1 MTNAELFTVAVLAGA
16 ALLAVWVEVRF
27 PSLAPKSLIRRFIAL
42 VAGGVVLQ
50 LATVGFERVL
60 GLPLGSTPG
69 ALLALAVLLPA
80 MTFSLVTAIWL
91 LRSLQG
97 VGAMR

>member
-1 MTNAELFTVAVLAGA
+1 MNAEMFTFSVLVGA
-16 ALLAVWVEVRF
+16 ALLALWIEVRY
-27 PSLAPKSLIRRFIAL
+27 PSLAPKGLLQRFIA
-42 VAGGVVLQ
+42 VVVGGVVLQ
-50 LATVGFERVL
+50 LGAVGFERVL